1 MGQIPSKYFFKLY
14 PQKIFAVSFKSYIQL
29 VLIISFTSFLQPA
42 WIKTD
47 SIVKSSSTVGC
58 VQLVPTLYKKWNW
71 TEWVALRALSSNIT
85 CSHVCRYACMCV
97 CSLYLRCAFVFMF
110 LSLFWIQIWYHFY
123 LQSIWLIYQHIH
135 IPKTM
140 SASNLTKFATEL
152 LFFIPR
158 NICCFA
164 ISTPSDSIGSKSY
177 YFFTTL

>member
-1 MGQIPSKYFFKLY
+1 MEVIQESLLFHCQISLFSKQSDTSS
-14 PQKIFAVSFKSYIQL
+14 PPMHCNSFKTKIWNIQESL
-29 VLIISFTSFLQPA
+29 FQTNNNFLA
-42 WIKTD
+42 
-47 SIVKSSSTVGC
+47 SG
-58 VQLVPTLYKKWNW
+58 
-71 TEWVALRALSSNIT
+71 
-85 CSHVCRYACMCV
+85 
-97 CSLYLRCAFVFMF
+97 

-123 LQSIWLIYQHIH
+123 LQSIWLIYKHIH

-177 YFFTTL
+177 YFYTTL

>member
-1 MGQIPSKYFFKLY
+1 MLLMLNRNLFYFIL
-14 PQKIFAVSFKSYIQL
+14 
-29 VLIISFTSFLQPA
+29 FLTFVAPYL
-42 WIKTD
+42 TRYD
-47 SIVKSSSTVGC
+47 SDQQYAS
-58 VQLVPTLYKKWNW
+58 
-71 TEWVALRALSSNIT
+71 ALRALYSNIT
-85 CSHVCRYACMCV
+85 CSHVCMYACMCV

>member
-1 MGQIPSKYFFKLY
+1 MYYRRDGIILFVQILCHS
-14 PQKIFAVSFKSYIQL
+14 IAGYIC
-29 VLIISFTSFLQPA
+29 
-42 WIKTD
+42 K
-47 SIVKSSSTVGC
+47 
-58 VQLVPTLYKKWNW
+58 
-71 TEWVALRALSSNIT
+71 
-85 CSHVCRYACMCV
+85 CMCV
-97 CSLYLRCAFVFMF
+97 YEEWISFLFTKNHHVNVTDISDCTYRYKKFSVALQRKFSLWTRWINPYSRIQALSMRCALVFMF
-110 LSLFWIQIWYHFY
+110 LSSFWIQIWYHFY

-177 YFFTTL
+177 HFFTTL